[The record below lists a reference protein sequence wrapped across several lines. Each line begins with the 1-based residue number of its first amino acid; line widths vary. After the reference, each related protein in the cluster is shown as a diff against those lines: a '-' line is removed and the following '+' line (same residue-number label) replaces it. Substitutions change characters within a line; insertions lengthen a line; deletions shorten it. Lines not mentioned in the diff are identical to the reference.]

1 MAPVTEVPLSHASA
15 ISSHVRI
22 SLSRIDDHLA
32 RAIVIFALLRGI
44 FLLRLLLL
52 LLFLPARPAV
62 SSRKHKL
69 KVSALPDLLD
79 TYSASSQVS
88 QHDTR
93 GRRYRA
99 DEEKVTQGVSEA
111 SPSASSVVPWGPR
124 WFEPRTT
131 PYYSGFDWHLMTRD
145 GASFQAPAASCY
157 QKLEA
162 RQIRNHHV
170 AYP

>member
-1 MAPVTEVPLSHASA
+1 MTGIFVRPLAHSLGRQTRARVAQWPPLRKCLSLTQA
-15 ISSHVRI
+15 RSRPTYGVRI

-32 RAIVIFALLRGI
+32 RAIVIFSLSRGT
-44 FLLRLLLL
+44 FLLRLLLLL

-111 SPSASSVVPWGPR
+111 SPSALPQSSPGRPVGSSLGLLLW
-124 WFEPRTT
+124 
-131 PYYSGFDWHLMTRD
+131 L
-145 GASFQAPAASCY
+145 
-157 QKLEA
+157 
-162 RQIRNHHV
+162 
-170 AYP
+170 